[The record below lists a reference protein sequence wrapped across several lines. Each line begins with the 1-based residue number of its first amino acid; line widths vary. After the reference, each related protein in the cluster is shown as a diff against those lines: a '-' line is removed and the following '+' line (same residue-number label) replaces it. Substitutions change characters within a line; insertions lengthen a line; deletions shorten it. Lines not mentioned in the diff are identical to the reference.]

1 MLPDREPVM
10 KPFLDKLI
18 LSSRWLLAVFF
29 IGLMAALAV
38 YAVRF
43 VYKLG
48 KFALNV
54 FTNDDNRILIDLL
67 HLLDSALVASLVVM
81 VALASYDSLVSRL
94 GSGDGGTKISWVSN
108 VDPGNLKIKLSTA
121 LIAISAIHLLQIVM
135 QVSDYD
141 DRSIIWAVV
150 IHGMFLLG
158 ILSLGILDR
167 LTSASKKKEG

>member
-1 MLPDREPVM
+1 M
-10 KPFLDKLI
+10 KPFLDTLI

-29 IGLMAALAV
+29 FGLIAALAI
-38 YAVRF
+38 YAARF
-43 VYKLG
+43 VYKLA
-48 KFALNV
+48 KFAQNV
-54 FTNDDNRILIDLL
+54 FVNDDNRILIDLL

-81 VALASYDSLVSRL
+81 VALSSYDSLVSRL
-94 GSGDGGTKISWVSN
+94 TKVEDKQISWVST

-141 DRSIIWAVV
+141 DRTIIWAVV

-158 ILSLGILDR
+158 VLALGLLDR
-167 LTSASKKKEG
+167 LTANSKKETKL

>member
-1 MLPDREPVM
+1 MQAI
-10 KPFLDKLI
+10 LDKLL

-29 IGLMAALAV
+29 IGLMLALAA

-48 KFALNV
+48 KFANGIFV
-54 FTNDDNRILIDLL
+54 NDDNRILIDLL

-94 GSGDGGTKISWVSN
+94 AQIEDPKQISWVSN
-108 VDPGNLKIKLSTA
+108 IDPGNLKIKLSTA

-150 IHGMFLLG
+150 IHGMFLFG
-158 ILSLGILDR
+158 VLSLGILDK
-167 LTSASKKKEG
+167 LTAGSKK

>member
-1 MLPDREPVM
+1 MLHDREPVM

-29 IGLMAALAV
+29 FGLMLALAV

-48 KFALNV
+48 KFAMSVLE
-54 FTNDDNRILIDLL
+54 NDDNRILIDLL

-81 VALASYDSLVSRL
+81 VALSSYDSLVSRL
-94 GSGDGGTKISWVSN
+94 SNGEEKNMSWVSN

-141 DRSIIWAVV
+141 DRTIIWAVA

-158 ILSLGILDR
+158 VLALGLLDR
-167 LTSASKKKEG
+167 LTATSKKETKP

>member
-1 MLPDREPVM
+1 M
-10 KPFLDKLI
+10 KTFLDTLI

-38 YAVRF
+38 FALRF
-43 VYKLG
+43 AYKLG

-54 FTNDDNRILIDLL
+54 FANDDNRVLIDLL

-81 VALASYDSLVSRL
+81 VALASYDSLVSRI
-94 GSGDGGTKISWVSN
+94 GGDAATRISWVSN

-141 DRSIIWAVV
+141 DRSVIWAVV

-158 ILSLGILDR
+158 ILALGILDR
-167 LTSASKKKEG
+167 LTAASKKKEA

>member
-1 MLPDREPVM
+1 MLPDREPDM

-18 LSSRWLLAVFF
+18 LSSRWLLAIFF
-29 IGLMAALAV
+29 IGLMGALAV

-48 KFALNV
+48 KFAANV

-94 GSGDGGTKISWVSN
+94 ASGDGGTKISWVSN

-141 DRSIIWAVV
+141 DRTIIWAVI

-158 ILSLGILDR
+158 ILCLGILDR
-167 LTSASKKKEG
+167 LTSASKKKDA

>member
-1 MLPDREPVM
+1 M
-10 KPFLDKLI
+10 KPFLDTLI

-29 IGLMAALAV
+29 VGLMFALAV
-38 YAVRF
+38 YAARF

-48 KFALNV
+48 KFARDV
-54 FTNDDNRILIDLL
+54 FASDDNRILIDLL

-81 VALASYDSLVSRL
+81 VALASYDSLVSRI
-94 GSGDGGTKISWVSN
+94 GGDTATRISWVSN

-141 DRSIIWAVV
+141 DRSIIWAVT

-158 ILSLGILDR
+158 ILALGILDR
-167 LTSASKKKEG
+167 LTAGSKKKE

>member
-1 MLPDREPVM
+1 M
-10 KPFLDKLI
+10 KTFLDKLI
-18 LSSRWLLAVFF
+18 LASRWLLAVFF
-29 IGLMAALAV
+29 VGLMFALAV
-38 YAVRF
+38 YAARF

-48 KFALNV
+48 KFAANV
-54 FTNDDNRILIDLL
+54 LASDDNRILIDLL

-81 VALASYDSLVSRL
+81 VALSSYDSLVSRL
-94 GSGDGGTKISWVSN
+94 TKVDERQIYWVST

-158 ILSLGILDR
+158 VLALGVLAR
-167 LTSASKKKEG
+167 LTAGTKAAKG

>member
-1 MLPDREPVM
+1 MLPDREPDM
-10 KPFLDKLI
+10 KPFLDKLV

-29 IGLMAALAV
+29 IGLMVALAV

-48 KFALNV
+48 KFAMNV
-54 FTNDDNRILIDLL
+54 FVNDDNRILIDLL

-81 VALASYDSLVSRL
+81 VALASYDSLVSRI
-94 GSGDGGTKISWVSN
+94 GDSTATKISWVSS

-158 ILSLGILDR
+158 ILALGVLDR
-167 LTSASKKKEG
+167 LTAGSKKKEG